1 MRSALGTVEPITTYL
16 YIFMKQK
23 ISLSIGALLI
33 ILIIGLLFFGKGSAR
48 VPEHSK
54 LDGTSKILGSKS
66 SDESLKKYAVNF
78 YMENSASMD
87 GYVNGSTEF
96 KDVLGKMIVS
106 AHHSCKSASL
116 FFVNDKIYETTDN
129 AISFIQ
135 MLSPSKIKVGNVGAT
150 DVNQIF
156 RNILARMGKN
166 DISVLFS
173 DCIYSVRN
181 VTNELD
187 NAKNATTDAFLQ
199 AMGKNPSVATIILQ
213 FVSRFDGYYYDRN
226 DSPMRC
232 DSLRP
237 FYVVIIGNRDAL
249 KKLYDTF
256 NIASLPELKNKCLLS
271 YESWTLNSDNACIVI
286 SDNTNARRIKA
297 MKNFLDVEKISLERD
312 CSTLTF
318 GVGVDFSNMFVDDTY
333 AADASNYTV
342 EPEGYKVKS
351 VVKASSSATGDFSE
365 TPRMPYVLS
374 LEVPVNNFAP
384 SITITLN
391 KAIPAWVKKSN
402 VNDDAGFVPSP
413 TQSFAIQKM
422 VEGIAAAYSADY
434 SNIFKLQININK
446 YNR

>member
-1 MRSALGTVEPITTYL
+1 
-16 YIFMKQK
+16 
-23 ISLSIGALLI
+23 
-33 ILIIGLLFFGKGSAR
+33 
-48 VPEHSK
+48 
-54 LDGTSKILGSKS
+54 
-66 SDESLKKYAVNF
+66 
-78 YMENSASMD
+78 
-87 GYVNGSTEF
+87 
-96 KDVLGKMIVS
+96 
-106 AHHSCKSASL
+106 
-116 FFVNDKIYETTDN
+116 
-129 AISFIQ
+129 
-135 MLSPSKIKVGNVGAT
+135 
-150 DVNQIF
+150 
-156 RNILARMGKN
+156 MGKN

>member
-1 MRSALGTVEPITTYL
+1 
-16 YIFMKQK
+16 
-23 ISLSIGALLI
+23 
-33 ILIIGLLFFGKGSAR
+33 
-48 VPEHSK
+48 
-54 LDGTSKILGSKS
+54 
-66 SDESLKKYAVNF
+66 
-78 YMENSASMD
+78 
-87 GYVNGSTEF
+87 
-96 KDVLGKMIVS
+96 
-106 AHHSCKSASL
+106 
-116 FFVNDKIYETTDN
+116 
-129 AISFIQ
+129 
-135 MLSPSKIKVGNVGAT
+135 
-150 DVNQIF
+150 
-156 RNILARMGKN
+156 
-166 DISVLFS
+166 
-173 DCIYSVRN
+173 
-181 VTNELD
+181 
-187 NAKNATTDAFLQ
+187 
-199 AMGKNPSVATIILQ
+199 
-213 FVSRFDGYYYDRN
+213 
-226 DSPMRC
+226 MRC